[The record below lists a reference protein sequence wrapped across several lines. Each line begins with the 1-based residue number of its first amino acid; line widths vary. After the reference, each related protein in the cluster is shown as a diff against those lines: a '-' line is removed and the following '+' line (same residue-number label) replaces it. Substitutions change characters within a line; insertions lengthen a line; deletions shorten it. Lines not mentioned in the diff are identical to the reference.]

1 MNFFFAV
8 LFSVCTLTLAAGPAL
23 AQAKKPTC
31 HNMCTGYC
39 NKRVAAGTSV
49 GFSQCYRECL
59 RVSTPPAGNRC
70 VQ

>member
-1 MNFFFAV
+1 MNFVLAV
-8 LFSVCTLTLAAGPAL
+8 LFSVSTLTLAAGPAL

-49 GFSQCYRECL
+49 GFNQCYRECL
-59 RVSTPPAGNRC
+59 RVSTPPAGNKC
-70 VQ
+70 TA